1 MFTAEYNKT
10 VKQPQ
15 SRNIR
20 KALLVYSTVYGVM
33 TAIVKRKPEEFA
45 GLL

>member
-1 MFTAEYNKT
+1 MFTAEYSKT

-15 SRNIR
+15 NRNVR
-20 KALLVYSTVYGVM
+20 KALLVYSPIYGVM